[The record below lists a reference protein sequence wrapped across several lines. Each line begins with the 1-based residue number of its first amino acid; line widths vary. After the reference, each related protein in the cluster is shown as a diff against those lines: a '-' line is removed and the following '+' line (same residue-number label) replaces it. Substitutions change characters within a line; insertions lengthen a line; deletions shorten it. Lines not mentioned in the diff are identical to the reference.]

1 MTCLVKDSVRRTARR
16 GFSLIELVVVV
27 VIIGILAAIAI
38 PRLSRGT
45 AGAGD
50 AALSGDLS
58 VLRTAIDNYAAEHGG
73 SFPTAANFPNA
84 MMQYTDASGTISA
97 TPTTTCIYG
106 PYLRTLP
113 PLPVGARK
121 GGMTVAAAD
130 GVGVGWLYTAGT
142 GAIVANTTTEADATG
157 KLYNTY

>member
-1 MTCLVKDSVRRTARR
+1 MVGLMKDSSRRTLRR

-50 AALSGDLS
+50 SALSGDLS
-58 VLRTAIDNYAAEHGG
+58 VLRTALDNYAAEHAGT
-73 SFPTAANFPNA
+73 FPTAANFATA
-84 MMQYTDASGTISA
+84 MTQYTDASGTISA
-97 TPTTTCIYG
+97 TPTATCIYG

-121 GGMTVAAAD
+121 GGSTVAAAD
-130 GVGVGWLYTAGT
+130 AAGVGWLYTAGT
-142 GAIVANTTTEADATG
+142 GTITANTTTEADATG